1 MCVRESRRERAAT
14 EREDPFEREER
25 ERERESLSAS
35 GCERERS
42 RVNERR
48 ESDDREGPGA

>member
-1 MCVRESRRERAAT
+1 MCERTPTGARSNG
-14 EREDPFEREER
+14 ERREDPFERE